1 MKAFIDNVWNRV
13 VGGYK
18 STLTGLGFAALVII
32 LDAGTDYL
40 NGLPQGWA
48 KAAAAIIVLASASLK
63 PKALPPTP

>member
-1 MKAFIDNVWNRV
+1 MKALIDNVWNRV

-18 STLTGLGFAALVII
+18 STLTGLGFAVLVIV
-32 LDAGTDYL
+32 LEAGTDYL

-48 KAAAAIIVLASASLK
+48 KAAAALLVIAGASLK